1 MGARGAAAPAE
12 AEVACGGRD
21 VGLDGGQQRQHF
33 SSASDGAV
41 HGVGAG
47 RCGRARSGTMRGIAR
62 MDRVTHRGT
71 YDGAVGPG
79 GGGGGYA
86 SVNSGSAPPTASGAM
101 SATTTHAHGTN
112 HRGAND
118 AAVAGAEAPRPI
130 ARPIAIPRHA
140 RDDPLI
146 GRRLARA
153 PVDGGASP
161 TSVAA
166 VPTSEASVD
175 DGPTGKRTSNQERR
189 FNQIQ
194 KRSPKMKRLLSDVPK
209 PSHARAPANGDGQCE
224 RPSARGARSARA
236 LRAHRARPRLGWSPS
251 RVHRGRRRGCRRH
264 LRVRADDRPRH
275 VGGAAKGAE
284 RREAGTAPRL
294 VRLVV
299 VVVRSVLRRRRRRW
313 GRTREKVMVP
323 PVVRVVLPRVRAR
336 RSHLPHERR
345 GADRRGG
352 SKRRLRVLRRRH
364 RRDPST
370 RRGRAQVRGGRPVRR
385 LDRDGA
391 RVPRRLRRSSHAMR
405 PRRARA
411 RRRGRRPKTRQ
422 HPKTGDDGDD
432 DEDRAEGLRRRR
444 QAVRVQRRRRRG

>member
-62 MDRVTHRGT
+62 MDRFTHRGT

-86 SVNSGSAPPTASGAM
+86 NVNSGSAPPTASGAM
-101 SATTTHAHGTN
+101 SANTTHAHGTN

-153 PVDGGASP
+153 PVDGGANP

-194 KRSPKMKRLLSDVPK
+194 PFAKNETPPLGRAKTV
-209 PSHARAPANGDGQCE
+209 ARA
-224 RPSARGARSARA
+224 SARQWRRTMRASLRTRRTFRACSSSASRA
-236 LRAHRARPRLGWSPS
+236 TP
-251 RVHRGRRRGCRRH
+251 
-264 LRVRADDRPRH
+264 
-275 VGGAAKGAE
+275 
-284 RREAGTAPRL
+284 PRL
-294 VRLVV
+294 VALT
-299 VVVRSVLRRRRRRW
+299 RSP
-313 GRTREKVMVP
+313 RTP
-323 PVVRVVLPRVRAR
+323 PWL
-336 RSHLPHERR
+336 
-345 GADRRGG
+345 
-352 SKRRLRVLRRRH
+352 
-364 RRDPST
+364 PST
-370 RRGRAQVRGGRPVRR
+370 SAGTCR
-385 LDRDGA
+385 
-391 RVPRRLRRSSHAMR
+391 
-405 PRRARA
+405 
-411 RRRGRRPKTRQ
+411 
-422 HPKTGDDGDD
+422 
-432 DEDRAEGLRRRR
+432 
-444 QAVRVQRRRRRG
+444 